1 MNRGKTTGTILD
13 RIVARKREEV
23 VELRRH
29 GLPPALARG
38 PDGKR
43 SLAAALAAPSVVPS
57 AGLSTASPA
66 LREDIAKN
74 RLSAAAVVLATP
86 GKVDEN
92 RMSGTDLGTP
102 PLPRVI
108 AEIKR
113 ASPSAGLLAPD
124 LDPPALAREYAA
136 AGAAAISVVTDRDF
150 FGGTPEWLPAVRRAV
165 ALPVLRKDFIIDPL
179 QVREAAHLGADAV
192 LLIAAIL
199 DVGEISDLLAL
210 AAAAGLECLVEVHD
224 EVEME
229 MVLATK
235 ASIIG
240 INNRNLKD
248 FSIDLDTTYR
258 LRRLIPPG
266 RLVVS
271 ESGIDHPDQLRRLGA
286 AGIDAVLVGT
296 SLVRQGDRGAALDF
310 LLTGC

>member
-1 MNRGKTTGTILD
+1 MNRTVGKTTGTILD

-23 VELRRH
+23 VELRRR

-43 SLAAALAAPSVVPS
+43 SLAAALATPS
-57 AGLSTASPA
+57 AMPPVVSSVAPPVELSTTSPA
-66 LREDIAKN
+66 PREE
-74 RLSAAAVVLATP
+74 
-86 GKVDEN
+86 VDEN
-92 RMSGTDLGTP
+92 RMPGADLGTP
-102 PLPRVI
+102 PVPRVI

-124 LDPPALAREYAA
+124 LDPPVLAREYAT

-165 ALPVLRKDFIIDPL
+165 DLPVLRKDFIIDPL

-199 DVGEISDLLAL
+199 DVGEIIDLLAL

-224 EVEME
+224 EVELE

-248 FSIDLDTTYR
+248 FSIDLDTTFR

-296 SLVRQGDRGAALDF
+296 SLVRQGDRRAALDF